1 MIVYFQFSFYKLF
14 LLKQQFTSDLKSSCY
29 FGKVTG
35 KQMWWSPFSAIKGLH
50 PSEFWIFFIE
60 YLWVNTFV
68 PLKLLWDLTGI
79 MKAITVHLLLHFDS
93 SPAELIMIWHTKQM
107 NTLPNQLF
115 QGFLWNN
122 LAKKSQT
129 FLGKYHPWSSV
140 LITSQGNVSKTEL
153 RSRRSP

>member
-1 MIVYFQFSFYKLF
+1 MLLWKSNRKTNVMESFFSNKR
-14 LLKQQFTSDLKSSCY
+14 
-29 FGKVTG
+29 
-35 KQMWWSPFSAIKGLH
+35 P
-50 PSEFWIFFIE
+50 PSELISREFWIFFIE
-60 YLWVNTFV
+60 YLRVNTFV

-93 SPAELIMIWHTKQM
+93 CPAELIMIWHTKQM
-107 NTLPNQLF
+107 STLPNQLF
-115 QGFLWNN
+115 QGVLWNN